1 MTRRSTYARRSS
13 MRTRVLAIALAL
25 PALVCV
31 ESVCAAAPTGTSP
44 QPVTPAQTL
53 TPSYPTCPP
62 GKVVSKDDSDEAHYR
77 YKAGKLEYDEAN
89 YSTAIARF
97 LAAYTLDCTKHEL
110 LVIISR
116 SFDLA
121 DNKAEAIRALELY
134 LERATVSPV
143 EATSI
148 RARIANMKKQL
159 AEKPATPPTATPPPA
174 TTSPSSAPPS
184 SPPPTTT
191 ETREH
196 TVYPWLVVGGG
207 AVVAVVGVV
216 LYAVGRGDLPEG
228 CDEAKGSCVTPI
240 LAGETEEQ
248 RLARD
253 LQRREK
259 AGDAK
264 TTWSLGYGGMAIGG
278 AAIGLGLLW
287 HFLEPTG
294 PVEKASSRRP
304 NVTPSLAPGFAGLG
318 IGGRF

>member
-1 MTRRSTYARRSS
+1 
-13 MRTRVLAIALAL
+13 MRARVLAFALVL
-25 PALVCV
+25 PALVSA
-31 ESVCAAAPTGTSP
+31 ESLCAAAPTGASP
-44 QPVTPAQTL
+44 QPVTPAQSLSPT
-53 TPSYPTCPP
+53 YPTCPP

-97 LAAYTLDCTKHEL
+97 LAAYNLDCTKHEL

-159 AEKPATPPTATPPPA
+159 AEKPATTPPPVVTTPPPA
-174 TTSPSSAPPS
+174 SSS
-184 SPPPTTT
+184 SGSPPPPPPPV

-196 TVYPWLVVGGG
+196 TVYPWLVVGTGG
-207 AVVAVVGVV
+207 LAVATGLVLYVVG
-216 LYAVGRGDLPEG
+216 GQTLPDN
-228 CDEAKGSCVTPI
+228 CDASTGKCSEPNPP
-240 LAGETEEQ
+240 AGESTEQKQRREAQEQ
-248 RLARD
+248 ST
-253 LQRREK
+253 REK
-259 AGDAK
+259 AGTAK
-264 TTWSLGYGGMAIGG
+264 GLKTGGLVTVVGG
-278 AAIGLGLLW
+278 AVLVAGGLVW

-294 PVEKASSRRP
+294 PVEKSAKSGSRRP
-304 NVTPSLAPGFAGLG
+304 NITPALAPGYAGLE